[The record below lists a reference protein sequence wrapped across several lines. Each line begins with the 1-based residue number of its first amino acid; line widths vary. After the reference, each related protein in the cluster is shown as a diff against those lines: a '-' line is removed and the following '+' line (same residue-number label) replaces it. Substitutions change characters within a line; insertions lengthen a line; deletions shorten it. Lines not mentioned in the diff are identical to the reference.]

1 MDKVIV
7 IRHSDQPNNN
17 NVAKLTPKDG
27 ETNNLE
33 SYFTKYGKHFSPK
46 LLEYALSKLENK
58 DQTNHRFTCQQI
70 KDSII
75 RLNYDIPSTST
86 IEDITYT
93 ANMAYAD
100 FVPDLITEDECIEYA
115 MLVANDVDGY
125 EGIQFY
131 RWISD
136 QIGKGKIADLVNYM

>member
-17 NVAKLTPKDG
+17 VTKLTPKDG
-27 ETNNLE
+27 ATNNLE
-33 SYFTKYGKHFSPK
+33 VYFTKYGKHFSPK

-75 RLNYDIPSTST
+75 RLNYEIPSTST

-93 ANMAYAD
+93 AVFLHPNSSK
-100 FVPDLITEDECIEYA
+100 LI
-115 MLVANDVDGY
+115 VSVDVTSA
-125 EGIQFY
+125 
-131 RWISD
+131 ISFESNLPSLD
-136 QIGKGKIADLVNYM
+136 CNELKIDP

>member
-17 NVAKLTPKDG
+17 VTKLTQKDCA
-27 ETNNLE
+27 TNNLE
-33 SYFTKYGKHFSPK
+33 VYFTKYGKHFSPK

-75 RLNYDIPSTST
+75 RLNYKIPSTST

>member
-17 NVAKLTPKDG
+17 VTKLTPKDG

-33 SYFTKYGKHFSPK
+33 GYFTKYGKHFSPK

-100 FVPDLITEDECIEYA
+100 FVPDLISEDKCIEYA